1 MDTSRC
7 PHRLLGMPS
16 RVAAVLP
23 LFNEGAA
30 AAALVRRMPSC
41 ISTTFVVD
49 DGSTDQGPAL
59 AEAAGATVIRLGRN
73 RGVGAAIR
81 AGLDA
86 ARASGCDAV
95 VVMAA
100 SGKDRPEEIPTL
112 LAALDEGYDSRQ
124 GSRFMAG
131 GRSVNLPLMRGLLI
145 HGFTLM
151 FRLLT
156 AFAGTDVTNRCRA
169 SR

>member
-1 MDTSRC
+1 MSRNRYGQ
-7 PHRLLGMPS
+7 PFVATYAFLVPT

-23 LFNEGAA
+23 LFNEGSAA
-30 AAALVRRMPSC
+30 ADLVRRMPGC
-41 ISTTFVVD
+41 VSTTFVVD

-100 SGKDRPEEIPTL
+100 SGKDRP
-112 LAALDEGYDSRQ
+112 
-124 GSRFMAG
+124 
-131 GRSVNLPLMRGLLI
+131 
-145 HGFTLM
+145 
-151 FRLLT
+151 
-156 AFAGTDVTNRCRA
+156 
-169 SR
+169 